1 MLVVKCWLLMNTILG
16 VVLWVLVVDN
26 VLKFGASEGTC
37 LVFRC
42 WVLILVVD
50 ECAFEGTCLS

>member
-1 MLVVKCWLLMNTILG
+1 MNTILG

-37 LVFRC
+37 WLNGC
-42 WVLILVVD
+42 WVLGDGCWL
-50 ECAFEGTCLS
+50 LSVGC